1 MKVAEGLSLKPD
13 DIQLFGKYMAKVP
26 LDVLGRFD
34 GEKNGKLIV
43 MSAITPTPAGEGKTV
58 STIGLVEGLGRLKQ
72 NVIGCIRQPSL
83 GPVFGVKGGATGGGQ
98 AQVYP
103 MWDIDLRFTG
113 DIDAVSAAHN
123 LLSAIIENHIERKN
137 ELNIDPTRILWRKAL
152 DMNCRELRHIVV
164 GLGGKGE
171 GGVPHESGF
180 IITSASEISAILA
193 LTNSLSDLKERLS
206 KMVVA
211 FTYDK
216 KPVTAGQ
223 FGCIGAMAL
232 LLKDAIKPNLVQT
245 LEGQPFF
252 IHGFPFANIAH
263 GNSSIIATSYALK
276 MADFVVTEAGFAT
289 ELGMEKCFDIVCRQS
304 GLRPDCVVLVAS
316 IRALKMH
323 GGCPHDKCE
332 IKNIDALKA
341 GFTNLDK
348 HIENVRKFGV
358 PLVVAINHFPTDTM
372 EEVDV
377 VTAHCKEMGVRSA
390 VSLVFDKGG
399 QGGVSLAKQV
409 MEAIE
414 KDKNQFHFLYDD
426 NTDVTHKIETIAREL
441 YGAKGVKFHDDAEKE
456 MREIENL
463 GLGNLPVCVAKTQ
476 HSLTDD
482 PKLKGA
488 PKDWVLT
495 VRNLEISAGSG
506 FIVAVC
512 GDIMLIP
519 GLPSEPSALGMDID
533 EVGRITG
540 LY

>member
-1 MKVAEGLSLKPD
+1 MAEALSLTAD
-13 DIQLFGKYMAKVP
+13 DVQQYGKYTAKVP
-26 LDVLGRFD
+26 LEVLRRFE
-34 GEKNGKLIV
+34 GKKNGRLIV
-43 MSAITPTPAGEGKTV
+43 MTAITPTPAGEGKTV
-58 STIGLVEGLGRLKQ
+58 STIGLVEGLGKLKQ

-83 GPVFGVKGGATGGGQ
+83 GPVFGVKGGATGGGKS
-98 AQVYP
+98 QVYP
-103 MWDIDLRFTG
+103 MWDIDLHFTG
-113 DIDAVSAAHN
+113 DIHAVGAAHN

-193 LTNSLSDLKERLS
+193 LTTSLEDLKKRLS
-206 KMVVA
+206 RMVVA

-223 FGCIGAMAL
+223 LGCVGAMAL
-232 LLKDAIKPNLVQT
+232 LLKDAINPNLVQT

-263 GNSSIIATSYALK
+263 GNNSIIATAHALK
-276 MADFVVTEAGFAT
+276 MADYVVTEAGFAT
-289 ELGMEKCFDIVCRQS
+289 DLGMEKCFDIVCRDS

-323 GGCPHDKCE
+323 GGCPQEKCE
-332 IKNIDALKA
+332 IKNLDALTA
-341 GFTNLDK
+341 GFANLDK
-348 HIENVRKFGV
+348 HIENVHKFGV
-358 PLVVAINHFPTDTM
+358 PMVVAINHFPTDTV
-372 EEVDV
+372 EEVDL
-377 VTAHCKEMGVRSA
+377 VTSHCKKLGVRHA
-390 VSLVFDKGG
+390 VSWVFDKGG
-399 QGGVSLAKQV
+399 EGGVALANQV
-409 MEAIE
+409 IEAIE
-414 KDKNQFHFLYDD
+414 KDKNEFRFLYDL
-426 NTDVTHKIETIAREL
+426 NSDVAEKIETIAREL
-441 YGAKGVKFHDDAEKE
+441 YGAKSVKFHDEAEKD
-456 MREIENL
+456 MKVIELL
-463 GLGNLPVCVAKTQ
+463 GLGRLPVCVAKTQ
-476 HSLTDD
+476 HSLSDD

-495 VRNLEISAGSG
+495 VRNLEISAGAG

-519 GLPSEPSALGMDID
+519 GLPSEPSALNMDID
-533 EVGRITG
+533 GNGKIVG
-540 LY
+540 LN

>member
-1 MKVAEGLSLKPD
+1 VAEALSLTAD
-13 DIQLFGKYMAKVP
+13 DVQQYGKYTAKVP
-26 LDVLGRFD
+26 LEVLRRFE
-34 GEKNGKLIV
+34 GKKNGRLIV
-43 MSAITPTPAGEGKTV
+43 MTAITPTPAGEGKTV
-58 STIGLVEGLGRLKQ
+58 STIGLVEGLGKLKQ

-83 GPVFGVKGGATGGGQ
+83 GPVFGVKGGATGGGKS
-98 AQVYP
+98 QVYP
-103 MWDIDLRFTG
+103 MWDIDLHFTG
-113 DIDAVSAAHN
+113 DIHAVGAAHN

-193 LTNSLSDLKERLS
+193 LTTSLEDLKKRLS
-206 KMVVA
+206 RMVVA

-223 FGCIGAMAL
+223 LGCVGAMAL
-232 LLKDAIKPNLVQT
+232 LLKDAINPNLVQT

-263 GNSSIIATSYALK
+263 GNNSIIATAHALK
-276 MADFVVTEAGFAT
+276 MADYVVTEAGFAT
-289 ELGMEKCFDIVCRQS
+289 DLGMEKCFDIVCRDS

-323 GGCPHDKCE
+323 GGCPQEKCE
-332 IKNIDALKA
+332 IKNLDALTA
-341 GFTNLDK
+341 GFANLDK
-348 HIENVRKFGV
+348 HIENVHKFGV
-358 PLVVAINHFPTDTM
+358 PMVVAINHFPTDTV
-372 EEVDV
+372 EEVDL
-377 VTAHCKEMGVRSA
+377 VTSHCKKLGVRHA
-390 VSLVFDKGG
+390 VSWVFDKGG
-399 QGGVSLAKQV
+399 EGGVALANQV
-409 MEAIE
+409 IEAIE
-414 KDKNQFHFLYDD
+414 KDKNEFRFLYDL
-426 NTDVTHKIETIAREL
+426 NSDVAEKIETIAREL
-441 YGAKGVKFHDDAEKE
+441 YGAKSVKFHDEAEKD
-456 MREIENL
+456 MKVIELL
-463 GLGNLPVCVAKTQ
+463 GLGRLPVCVAKTQ
-476 HSLTDD
+476 HSLSDD

-495 VRNLEISAGSG
+495 VRNLEISAGAG

-519 GLPSEPSALGMDID
+519 GLPSEPSALNMDID
-533 EVGRITG
+533 GNGKIVG
-540 LY
+540 LN

>member
-1 MKVAEGLSLKPD
+1 MKTNIEIAQEVRCQPIGKIADGLSLTAD
-13 DIQLFGKYMAKVP
+13 DIQLYGRYTAKVP
-26 LDVLGRFD
+26 LDVLRRFD
-34 GEKNGKLIV
+34 GEKNGRLVV

-58 STIGLVEGLGRLKQ
+58 STIGLVEGLGKLKLS
-72 NVIGCIRQPSL
+72 VIGCLRQPSL
-83 GPVFGVKGGATGGGQ
+83 GPVFGVKGGATGGGRS
-98 AQVYP
+98 QVYP
-103 MWDIDLRFTG
+103 MWDIDLHFTG
-113 DIDAVSAAHN
+113 DIHAVGAAHN

-193 LTNSLSDLKERLS
+193 LTTSLEDLKRRLS
-206 KMVVA
+206 RMIVA

-223 FGCIGAMAL
+223 LGCVGAMAL

-263 GNSSIIATSYALK
+263 GNNSIIATSYALK
-276 MADFVVTEAGFAT
+276 MADYVVTEAGFAT
-289 ELGMEKCFDIVCRQS
+289 DLGMEKCFDIVCRGS

-323 GGCPHDKCE
+323 GGCPKEKCE
-332 IKNIDALKA
+332 IKNIDALHA
-341 GFTNLDK
+341 GFANLDK

-358 PLVVAINHFPTDTM
+358 PLVVAVNHFPTDTM

-399 QGGVSLAKQV
+399 EGGVALANQV
-409 MEAIE
+409 IEAIE
-414 KDKNQFHFLYDD
+414 KDKNEFHFLYDLD
-426 NTDVTHKIETIAREL
+426 TDITHKIETIAREL
-441 YGAKGVKFHDDAEKE
+441 YGAKGVKFHDEAEK
-456 MREIENL
+456 
-463 GLGNLPVCVAKTQ
+463 
-476 HSLTDD
+476 D
-482 PKLKGA
+482 
-488 PKDWVLT
+488 
-495 VRNLEISAGSG
+495 
-506 FIVAVC
+506 
-512 GDIMLIP
+512 
-519 GLPSEPSALGMDID
+519 
-533 EVGRITG
+533 
-540 LY
+540 